1 MQSNA
6 NLYPTLLWLSFPFS
20 ISLALFSLILQ
31 EHSSFLIHLRSLE
44 PMYTSISQM
53 SSKAKATSS
62 LNASL
67 SLSSEQSE
75 ARKRLNLVCQNFV
88 EIVPLLSLSP
98 SLCCCCSKIPT
109 WRTCY
114 IEKDSLLNSKL
125 TSCLP
130 HLHIYTS
137 FKLVFHSTQLFI
149 LCLLYYVHVCLEQ
162 LGFLGLG
169 W

>member
-1 MQSNA
+1 M
-6 NLYPTLLWLSFPFS
+6 
-20 ISLALFSLILQ
+20 
-31 EHSSFLIHLRSLE
+31 H
-44 PMYTSISQM
+44 
-53 SSKAKATSS
+53 
-62 LNASL
+62 L

-130 HLHIYTS
+130 HLHMYIHKLQACFPLNTVVHLVSAILRTCVSSTTWFSWPWLIVLLVGCISEEDATWLRANYLTWPFVIFMACSVVVYCTFPSSWS
-137 FKLVFHSTQLFI
+137 FVAPPLPPH
-149 LCLLYYVHVCLEQ
+149 
-162 LGFLGLG
+162 
-169 W
+169 